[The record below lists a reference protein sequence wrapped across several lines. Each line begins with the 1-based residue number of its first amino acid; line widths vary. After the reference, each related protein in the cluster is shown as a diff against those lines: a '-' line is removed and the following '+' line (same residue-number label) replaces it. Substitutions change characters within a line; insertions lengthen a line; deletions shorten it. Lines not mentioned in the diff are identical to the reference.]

1 MQNKPIY
8 SYFYYLTAVLLLI
21 SGLGKLFGS
30 GEFIQGL
37 FLFDLRWVEDGLS
50 GWMIA
55 PIGVRLLTIIEL
67 FTAIAMLFR
76 LLGQKLLVSLL
87 LILSVFYIADFIMG
101 MNAVLSVNDSLFY
114 IFHPV
119 LSLGVFPL
127 FLAGVWFT
135 TKSTRTKTSWWSLLV
150 AVVVVA
156 VIFATNPLFI
166 DDYESKSKEY
176 TYKAK
181 DWEIIKSK
189 FKEQNIDLNQGDYL
203 IAFFSTNC
211 PHCNDLARA
220 FGSTYRGFGSQ
231 RKVVLVFPG
240 NEEDTKAFIERN
252 KSDFPYIRITPD
264 EFTKTAGFAF
274 PSLFEIDNG
283 EPALHWTGT
292 SFSYKVRDEQF
303 SK

>member
-8 SYFYYLTAVLLLI
+8 NYFYYLTAILLLI
-21 SGLGKLFGS
+21 SGLGKLFGG

-37 FLFDLRWVEDGLS
+37 FPFDLRWVEDGLS

-55 PIGVRLLTIIEL
+55 SVAVRILTIIEL
-67 FTAIAMLFR
+67 FTAITMLFR
-76 LLGQKLLVSLL
+76 IVGKKVLVSLL
-87 LILSVFYIADFIMG
+87 LLLVIVYVVDFILG
-101 MNAVLSVNDSLFY
+101 LNAVLSVNESLFY
-114 IFHPV
+114 LFHPV
-119 LSLGVFPL
+119 LSFGLFPL
-127 FLAGVWFT
+127 FLVGVWMIS
-135 TKSTRTKTSWWSLLV
+135 KSTLTKTSWWSLLV
-150 AVVVVA
+150 GGL
-156 VIFATNPLFI
+156 VIGGVFALNPLFI
-166 DDYESKSKEY
+166 DDYESKPKEY

-189 FKEQNIDLNQGDYL
+189 FKEQDIDLNQGNYL

-211 PHCNDLARA
+211 PHCNDLAKA
-220 FGSTYRGFGSQ
+220 FGTTYRGFGSQ

-252 KSDFPYIRITPD
+252 KSDFPYIRVTPD

-283 EPALHWTGT
+283 KPVLHWTGT
-292 SFSYKVRDEQF
+292 SFNFKVRDEQF